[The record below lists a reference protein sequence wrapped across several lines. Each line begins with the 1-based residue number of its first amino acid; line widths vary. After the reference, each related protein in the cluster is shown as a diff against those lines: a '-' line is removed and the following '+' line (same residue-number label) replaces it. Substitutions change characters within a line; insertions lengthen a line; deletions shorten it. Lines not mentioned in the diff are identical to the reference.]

1 MKIIEQTQNPVV
13 SAATLVRSET
23 GIKSVSTTKL
33 PVYQHITFVEESA
46 PAKVNNIEQTQRNRP
61 DKNVKTVNATKPMQ
75 HPRASVNP
83 APANIYQVILVP
95 SSSEVP
101 VTQNLARISANRSNG
116 VPIDSR
122 SKITLTTVQ
131 PNKVI
136 TNQSARNQTVTR
148 PTPPSETLPR
158 NAIPTSQAQS
168 SKTYHTPSS
177 SPAMS
182 HNGLNSKTTTTTA
195 ISLGCT
201 HPSGPTTTRVTAL
214 QSIQDD
220 TQRHRLQIE
229 SNYPAVQR
237 PYKTSTFVGNC
248 QSNVNQLTKPM
259 PGTSFSLETLL
270 KDGVLTSGKNVL
282 TATAEV
288 IINFQ
293 RSF

>member
-75 HPRASVNP
+75 HPRTSVNP

-116 VPIDSR
+116 VR

-229 SNYPAVQR
+229 SNYPAVQQ
-237 PYKTSTFVGNC
+237 PYKTSIFVGNC
-248 QSNVNQLTKPM
+248 QSDVNQLLTKPM
-259 PGTSFSLETLL
+259 PGTSFSLETLV